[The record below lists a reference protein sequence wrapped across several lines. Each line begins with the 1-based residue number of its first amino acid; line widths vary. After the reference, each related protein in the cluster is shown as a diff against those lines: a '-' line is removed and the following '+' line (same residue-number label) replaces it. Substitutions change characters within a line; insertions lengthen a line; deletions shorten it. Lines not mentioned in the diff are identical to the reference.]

1 MVMEVSKQ
9 SNPRDPTLSLPNR
22 AESEE
27 LARVFKALSD
37 PSRVAILQILRN
49 ACGGSCAVPEEG
61 STVSEIAC
69 CFELALS
76 TVSHHLK
83 ELRNAGL
90 IDCVKRGQW
99 VHCSANEETLE
110 RVARF
115 IGL

>member
-1 MVMEVSKQ
+1 MEISK
-9 SNPRDPTLSLPNR
+9 SDLTRDSAPSLPNR

-37 PSRVAILQILRN
+37 PSRVAILQILRS
-49 ACGGSCAVPEEG
+49 ACGGSCALPEEG
-61 STVSEIAC
+61 STVTEIAC
-69 CFELALS
+69 CFDLALS

-99 VHCSANEETLE
+99 VHCSANEATLE

>member
-1 MVMEVSKQ
+1 METSKQ
-9 SNPRDPTLSLPNR
+9 PSTQSPTLPLPDR

-37 PSRVAILQILRN
+37 PNRVAILQILRTM
-49 ACGGSCAVPEEG
+49 CGGSCAVPEAS

-69 CFELALS
+69 CFDLALS

-99 VHCSANEETLE
+99 VHCSANEEALE